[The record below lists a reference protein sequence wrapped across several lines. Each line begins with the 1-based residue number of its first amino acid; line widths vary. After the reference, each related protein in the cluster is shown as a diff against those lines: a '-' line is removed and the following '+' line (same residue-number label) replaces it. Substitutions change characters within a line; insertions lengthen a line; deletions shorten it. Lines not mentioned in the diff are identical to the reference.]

1 MCFFFKVVYKLFS
14 KLPCICL
21 PLKKLV
27 NRKYFLISEK
37 YFLVKEKFGLIFIKI
52 FFFYF
57 ERKILFE
64 SCEKFRNV
72 ILFLIITNLIL
83 KLLIHI
89 YIYIY
94 IYIYIFFFFFVFF
107 FFNFIPYNLFFIT
120 LVLIFIIF
128 ICFSL
133 IIF

>member
-37 YFLVKEKFGLIFIKI
+37 YFIVKEKFGLIFIKI

-94 IYIYIFFFFFVFF
+94 FFCFEYL

-120 LVLIFIIF
+120 LILIFIIF

>member
-1 MCFFFKVVYKLFS
+1 MFKDVVFFKVVYKLFS
-14 KLPCICL
+14 KLSCICL
-21 PLKKLV
+21 LLKKLV
-27 NRKYFLISEK
+27 NRKYFLISGK

-94 IYIYIFFFFFVFF
+94 FFCFEYL

-120 LVLIFIIF
+120 LILIFIIF